1 VNTRRT
7 VLVPDAHG
15 LTALAGCPDLH
26 PVRYGAADLPA
37 DAFDAFDAEIMVVT
51 HTGVDQATALMHRLP
66 RLRLVQT
73 LTAGTDVWRGRIPPG
88 VLLSNASG
96 AGGGSTAEWVLA
108 ALLAVLREIP
118 TSVGDQAVG
127 RWNSRVTDTL
137 DGKRVLI
144 LGAGDVGRNVRARLI
159 PFGARV
165 TMVARRPRPG
175 VAPIDTVGDLLAD
188 HDVVVAALPLTP
200 GSHHLVDARFLAALP
215 DGCVL
220 VNAARGEVV
229 DTAAL
234 LAELHSG
241 RLRAAL
247 DVTDPEP
254 LPPDHPLWHAPGL
267 LITPHLGGSTA
278 GYEQRAWRV
287 AAEQIARYLSGAA
300 LPNLVETPKRF
311 V

>member
-1 VNTRRT
+1 MSARRT
-7 VLVPDAHG
+7 VLVPDARG
-15 LTALAGCPDLH
+15 LTALAGRPDLH
-26 PVRYGAADLPA
+26 PVRYGAAEPPA
-37 DAFDAFDAEIMVVT
+37 DALDAEIMVVT
-51 HTGVDQATALMHRLP
+51 HTGVSQASTLMHRLP

-73 LTAGTDVWRGRIPPG
+73 LTAGTDVWRGRIPAG

-118 TSVGDQAVG
+118 TSVRDQAAG

-165 TMVARRPRPG
+165 TMAARRARPG
-175 VAPIDTVGDLLAD
+175 VAPIDAVGDLLGAQ
-188 HDVVVAALPLTP
+188 DVVVAALPLTP
-200 GSHHLVDARFLAALP
+200 ESRRLIDASFLAALP

-220 VNAARGEVV
+220 VNAGRGEVV
-229 DTAAL
+229 DAAAL
-234 LAELHSG
+234 LAELRTG

-287 AAEQIARYLSGAA
+287 AAEQITRYLSGAA
-300 LPNLVETPKRF
+300 LPNLVE
-311 V
+311 

>member
-1 VNTRRT
+1 

-15 LTALAGCPDLH
+15 LTALAGRPDLH
-26 PVRYGAADLPA
+26 PVRYGAAELPT
-37 DAFDAFDAEIMVVT
+37 DAFDAEIMVVT
-51 HTGVDQATALMHRLP
+51 YTGVDQATALMHRLP
-66 RLRLVQT
+66 HLRLVQT

-118 TSVGDQAVG
+118 TSVGDQAAG

-200 GSHHLVDARFLAALP
+200 ESRHLVDAPFLAALP
-215 DGCVL
+215 DACVL
-220 VNAARGEVV
+220 INASRGEVV

-234 LAELHSG
+234 LAELRSG

-287 AAEQIARYLSGAA
+287 AAEQIARYLSGTA
-300 LPNLVETPKRF
+300 LPNLVETPMRSSL
-311 V
+311 VERG

>member
-1 VNTRRT
+1 VSARRT

-15 LTALAGCPDLH
+15 LTALGGCPDLH
-26 PVRYGAADLPA
+26 PVRYDAGDLPA
-37 DAFDAFDAEIMVVT
+37 DAFDAEIMVVT
-51 HTGVDQATALMHRLP
+51 YTGVDQAAALMRRLP

-73 LTAGTDVWRGRIPPG
+73 LTAGTDVWRDRIPPG

-96 AGGGSTAEWVLA
+96 AGGGSTAEWVVA

-118 TSVGDQAVG
+118 TSVGDQAAG

-144 LGAGDVGRNVRARLI
+144 LGAGDVGRNVRARLV

-175 VAPIDTVGDLLAD
+175 AASIDAVGDLLAD

-234 LAELHSG
+234 LAELYGG

-254 LPPDHPLWHAPGL
+254 LPPGHPLWHAPGL
-267 LITPHLGGSTA
+267 LITPHLGGSTT
-278 GYEQRAWRV
+278 GYEQRAWRT

-300 LPNLVETPKRF
+300 LPNLVE
-311 V
+311 

>member
-1 VNTRRT
+1 MSARRT

-15 LTALAGCPDLH
+15 LTALAGRPDLH
-26 PVRYGAADLPA
+26 PIRYGAAELPT
-37 DAFDAFDAEIMVVT
+37 DAFDAEIMVVT
-51 HTGVDQATALMHRLP
+51 HTGVDQASALMHRLP

-73 LTAGTDVWRGRIPPG
+73 LTAGTDVWRGRIPTG

-118 TSVGDQAVG
+118 TSVADQAAG

-144 LGAGDVGRNVRARLI
+144 LGAGDVGRNVRTRLL
-159 PFGARV
+159 PFGANA

-200 GSHHLVDARFLAALP
+200 ESHRLIDAPFLAALP

-220 VNAARGEVV
+220 INASRGEVV

-234 LAELHSG
+234 LAELRSG

-287 AAEQIARYLSGAA
+287 AAEQIARYLSGVA
-300 LPNLVETPKRF
+300 LPNLVETPVRRG
-311 V
+311 

>member
-1 VNTRRT
+1 

-15 LTALAGCPDLH
+15 LTALAGRPDLH
-26 PVRYGAADLPA
+26 PVRYGTGDLTA
-37 DAFDAFDAEIMVVT
+37 DALDAEIMVVT

-96 AGGGSTAEWVLA
+96 ANGGSTAEWVLA

-118 TSVGDQAVG
+118 TSVGDQAAG

-144 LGAGDVGRNVRARLI
+144 LGAGDVGRNARARLI

-175 VAPIDTVGDLLAD
+175 VASIDTVGDLLAD

-200 GSHHLVDARFLAALP
+200 GSHHLVDAQFLAALP

-220 VNAARGEVV
+220 VNASRGEVV

-254 LPPDHPLWHAPGL
+254 LPPGHPLWHAPGL
-267 LITPHLGGSTA
+267 LITPHLGGSTT

-300 LPNLVETPKRF
+300 LPNLVETLKRSSP
-311 V
+311 VHRG